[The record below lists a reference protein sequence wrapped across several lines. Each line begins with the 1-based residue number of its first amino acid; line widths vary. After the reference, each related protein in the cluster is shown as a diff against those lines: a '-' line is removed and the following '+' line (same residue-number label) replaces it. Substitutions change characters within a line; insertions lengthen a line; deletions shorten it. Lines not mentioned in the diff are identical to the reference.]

1 MKTSA
6 LIALIISFALS
17 FVLYKIFIPILRKV
31 KLGQKILEIGPSWH
45 KCKEG
50 TPTMGGLFFIIGT
63 AAAVLICGW
72 NYFADPPLI
81 RNVKGEMVKDYRLLI
96 HLAFAALTGAV
107 GFIDDYVKL
116 FKKQN
121 KGLTATQKMLF
132 LIAASLAYL
141 FAMNHFG
148 YVDTS
153 VNLPFITGQVDLG
166 VFYYIFAVLLIVYMI
181 NCANLTDGIDG
192 LAGSIACIIMTMFF
206 IFSSF
211 FGKEDMSIFTS
222 AVIGGLLAFLIFN
235 FHPARVFM
243 GDTGSLF
250 LGCTT
255 VLMAFWTNASVL
267 IVLIGLVYFLEGI
280 SVMLQVFYFKKT
292 GKRLFKMAPIH
303 HHFEMCGWSEWKIVS
318 VFSFVTLICCA
329 ASYLLLALY
338 VN

>member
-1 MKTSA
+1 MKMHVLLA
-6 LIALIISFALS
+6 LLISFALS
-17 FVLYKIFIPILRKV
+17 FVLYKIFIPVLRKV

-50 TPTMGGLFFIIGT
+50 TPTMGGLFFIVGT
-63 AAAVLICGW
+63 VAATLICGW
-72 NYFADPPLI
+72 SYFTDPPLI
-81 RNVKGEMVKDYRLLI
+81 RNVHKELVKDYRLLI
-96 HLAFAALTGAV
+96 HLSFAVLTGAV

-121 KGLTATQKMLF
+121 KGLTAAQKMVF
-132 LIAASLAYL
+132 LIATSLAYL
-141 FAMNHFG
+141 LAMNHFG

-166 VFYYIFAVLLIVYMI
+166 VFYYIFSVLLIVYMV

-192 LAGSIACIIMTMFF
+192 LAGSVSCIIMTMFF

-211 FGKEDMSIFTS
+211 FGKEDMSVFAA

-250 LGCTT
+250 LGCVT

-267 IVLIGLVYFLEGI
+267 IILIGLVYFLEGI
-280 SVMLQVFYFKKT
+280 SVMLQVLYYKKT
-292 GKRLFKMAPIH
+292 KKRLFKMAPIH
-303 HHFEMCGWSEWKIVS
+303 HHFEMCGWSEWRIVS
-318 VFSFVTLICCA
+318 VFSMVTVVCCA
-329 ASYLLLALY
+329 AAYLLLALY